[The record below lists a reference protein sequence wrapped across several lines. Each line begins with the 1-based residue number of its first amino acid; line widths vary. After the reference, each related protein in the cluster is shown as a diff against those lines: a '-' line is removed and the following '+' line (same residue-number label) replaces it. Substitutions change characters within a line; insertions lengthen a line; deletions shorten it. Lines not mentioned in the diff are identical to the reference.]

1 MGRMMRRREAL
12 ALLGAFAA
20 SRSAFAEL
28 RGGRIDPIGLQLYTV
43 RQAME
48 ADVDST
54 LARVAA
60 IGYREVEFAGYFGR
74 TPQQVS
80 DSLRHSGLTAPSA
93 HVPLDAT
100 GAGWEGVLEH
110 AHRIGHRYLVVASVD
125 GLTTIDDYRRI
136 AERFNR
142 AGETA
147 SKAGIRFGYHNHDF
161 EFTPVEGK
169 LPYDVLLEST
179 DSKHV
184 CFEMDLYW
192 IVKGGQDPL
201 KYFARWP
208 GRIELVHVKDA
219 AGPPG
224 RQMMD
229 VGAGTIDWRGI
240 FARGKQAGIKH
251 CFVEHDA
258 ARDPFASI
266 AASFAYLEDLRF

>member
-1 MGRMMRRREAL
+1 MRRRDAL
-12 ALLGAFAA
+12 ALLGALAA
-20 SRSAFAEL
+20 SRPAFAGL
-28 RGGRIDPIGLQLYTV
+28 RSGRIDPIGLQLYTV
-43 RQAME
+43 RRALE
-48 ADVDST
+48 SDFDST

-74 TPQQVS
+74 TPPQVS
-80 DSLRHSGLTAPSA
+80 HSLRRSGLTAPSA
-93 HVPLDAT
+93 HIGLDAT
-100 GAGWEGVLEH
+100 EAGWEGVLEN
-110 AHRIGHRYLVVASVD
+110 AHRIGHRYLIVASVG
-125 GLTTIDDYRRI
+125 GLKTIDDYRRI

-161 EFTPVEGK
+161 EFAPLEGK

-179 DSKHV
+179 DPKLV

-201 KYFARWP
+201 EYFARWP

-219 AGPPG
+219 GAPPG
-224 RQMMD
+224 REMRD
-229 VGAGTIDWRGI
+229 VGAGVIDWRRI
-240 FARGKQAGIKH
+240 FARGKQAGIRH
-251 CFVEHDA
+251 CFVEHDD